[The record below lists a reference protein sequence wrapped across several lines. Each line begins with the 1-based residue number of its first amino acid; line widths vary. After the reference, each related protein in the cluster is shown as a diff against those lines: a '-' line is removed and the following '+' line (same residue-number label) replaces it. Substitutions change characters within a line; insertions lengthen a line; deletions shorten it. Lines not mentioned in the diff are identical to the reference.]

1 MKLKLLGIVL
11 LFIAFFGVS
20 THSAKALTF
29 DELVAQVASL
39 KKELQTL
46 KASMKASVADSVTSS
61 ENVTL
66 SFGSKGSSVEKLQ
79 NALKKK
85 GFFNE
90 KVTKYYGSVTM
101 GAVKNYQ
108 ASMGLKTTGVADSA
122 TQKLLFSENSLTS
135 SNKGDGSESK
145 VSYQLCLNRSAN
157 IVNPYPPTRSL
168 NFVLGIKDPGTGFLY
183 VKPNEQPALYPYNVN
198 EDDPNS
204 GMYPKAPYTT
214 GSASTRLVFY
224 KALLESDYPAGSF
237 DLAANPSTGIDDLS
251 GKIYYMSPDGTT
263 ITPISWDPNT
273 VLPRCLGSAVNAP
286 VTPLPPTCVGCGTL
300 GENGG
305 GVGAYFGHWKR
316 AANPVTIGVSYLADQ
331 GLYGNAAYY
340 TALSDWDASSVLNL
354 IPGNQVKIV
363 NGYYNQSFL
372 ASTSVMI
379 SNADQHPHIVGAEI
393 RLNDKY
399 LAIGS
404 GTQYD
409 TPEWRQHA
417 LCDAMGHAFGLL
429 HQDEN
434 LFNTNKGTCMDY
446 TTDPSGQA
454 GGVLSNLHPN
464 INDFTAL
471 TTAHHENPGDV
482 YGNKPEGEIS
492 NQTLIYNTPLPQ

>member
-1 MKLKLLGIVL
+1 MFLAI
-11 LFIAFFGVS
+11 FGLS
-20 THSAKALTF
+20 AQTAKALTF

-46 KASMKASVADSVTSS
+46 KASLKASVTSS
-61 ENVTL
+61 VPNSDPITL
-66 SFGSKGSSVEKLQ
+66 SFGSKGPLVEKLQ

-85 GFFNE
+85 GFFND
-90 KVTKYYGSVTM
+90 KVTKYYGSVTT
-101 GAVKNYQ
+101 GAVKKYQ
-108 ASMGLKTTGVADSA
+108 LSVGLKATGIADA
-122 TQKLLFSENSLTS
+122 DTQKLLFGEDTTTT
-135 SNKGDGSESK
+135 SNKGEGSENK
-145 VSYQLCLNRSAN
+145 VASQLCLNRSAN
-157 IVNPYPPTRSL
+157 VVNPYPPTRSL

-183 VKPNEQPALYPYNVN
+183 VKPNEKPALYPYNVN

-204 GMYPKAPYTT
+204 GVYPKAPYTV

-224 KALLESDYPAGSF
+224 KALLENDYPAGSF
-237 DLAANPSTGIDDLS
+237 DLAANPSTGIDDLL
-251 GKIYYMSPDGTT
+251 GKIYYMSPDGST
-263 ITPISWDPNT
+263 ITPISWDPGT
-273 VLPRCLGSAVNAP
+273 VFPRCTGNAINAP
-286 VTPLPPTCVGCGTL
+286 VTPVPPTCIGCGTL

-305 GVGAYFGHWKR
+305 GEGKYFGHWKR
-316 AANPVTIGVSYLADQ
+316 AANPVTIGVAYLADQ
-331 GLYGNAAYY
+331 GLYGNAAYDFAF
-340 TALSDWDASSVLNL
+340 TDWNASPVLNL

-363 NGYYNQSFL
+363 NGYYDQPFL
-372 ASTSVMI
+372 ASTSVLI
-379 SNADQHPHIVGAEI
+379 SNSDQHPHIVSAEI

-404 GTQYD
+404 GTP
-409 TPEWRQHA
+409 PEWRQHA

-434 LFNTNKGTCMDY
+434 FLNTNKGSCMDY
-446 TTDPSGQA
+446 TIDPAGQA

-471 TTAHHENPGDV
+471 STAHHENPGDI
-482 YGNKPEGEIS
+482 YGNKPEGEKP